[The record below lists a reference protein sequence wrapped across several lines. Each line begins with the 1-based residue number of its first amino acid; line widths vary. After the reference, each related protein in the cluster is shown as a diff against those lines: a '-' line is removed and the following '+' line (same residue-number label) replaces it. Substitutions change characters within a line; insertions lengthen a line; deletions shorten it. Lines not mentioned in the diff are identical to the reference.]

1 MLTVIE
7 NFTQKEYGNTVA
19 KLLTPNDAQWKFSS
33 VQQHYKDL
41 CSKKLSLLNVNGD
54 FITIDKHPRIYN
66 DFPPFFKGD
75 RFELLCKA
83 ISDTRV
89 SKFLEELIGKDNKFT
104 QSDIKDIIDNV
115 SEQWD
120 SSQRAECF
128 SWWMICFKSPY
139 YIPKILKDQ
148 GGNWITSKDKS
159 IFFPPS
165 EDLTSMPKW
174 HNVLILNREDSIEI
188 EKIYR
193 ETCRKEDKREVINYL
208 NNLGVLIFKE
218 YSADSLITPLKNAIQ
233 GDYDRAV
240 EFIRWIRQNNKIDG
254 FTNSDKIFPCTDKTV
269 HCAMEI
275 YLGKEYE
282 ENPFIPFL
290 EAVGKIELCEPSILY
305 FDGESKENNSLT
317 DFLKKF
323 KFVKEPKIIESKISR
338 YSTRECEKKYLEY
351 GKNQLRKANNAEGD
365 PDERIFNEESVETIE
380 NIFDSLEKIPTNT
393 ILKWI
398 FGKLD
403 DAKIFCP
410 SYLWMCLF
418 SLEINRTAKVFYNL
432 NSAISRHAV

>member
-1 MLTVIE
+1 MKKPELIRNLLEKCKKIDFKNHESVIDEKSFYYFKRDDEKIEHKGEESLLKMSVAIPCDFSTFESKLYTFFPIKNEKCPVSALLHATFLLEQNRSTIQNAQLNKEIFEKLMDFYMLTVIE

-290 EAVGKIELCEPSILY
+290 EAVGKIELYEPSIL
-305 FDGESKENNSLT
+305 
-317 DFLKKF
+317 
-323 KFVKEPKIIESKISR
+323 
-338 YSTRECEKKYLEY
+338 
-351 GKNQLRKANNAEGD
+351 
-365 PDERIFNEESVETIE
+365 
-380 NIFDSLEKIPTNT
+380 
-393 ILKWI
+393 
-398 FGKLD
+398 
-403 DAKIFCP
+403 
-410 SYLWMCLF
+410 
-418 SLEINRTAKVFYNL
+418 
-432 NSAISRHAV
+432 